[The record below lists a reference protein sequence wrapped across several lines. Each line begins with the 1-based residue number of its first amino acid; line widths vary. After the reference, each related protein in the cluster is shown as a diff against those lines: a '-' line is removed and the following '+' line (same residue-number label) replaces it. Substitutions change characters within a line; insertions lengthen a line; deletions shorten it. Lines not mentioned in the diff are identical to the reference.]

1 MNFLNPNKRKR
12 LIWAFSLALIVFV
25 FRCDKTPNA
34 SFEFSREVSVICTLT
49 TSQAP
54 HKLYAFYTAPLD
66 SDPVFI
72 QNAEVLVYNEE
83 QEVKFL
89 YHYDSL
95 FATFYYSDFSD
106 RLDILPNVKY
116 NLIFTPPEGD
126 PVLGETIVPDKFR
139 IIKPNN
145 GPIEISNSLEI
156 IWTKSKTA
164 WGYVINLI
172 YPAFE
177 YPPGSGHFIQYQPAS
192 FQTEDTSYVILDFIN
207 PRQGKYILK
216 VMAYDKNY
224 YYHVMGMEN
233 AGIENGYGVFS
244 SAVVDSVVFYI
255 Q

>member
-1 MNFLNPNKRKR
+1 MNFLNANKRKR
-12 LIWAFSLALIVFV
+12 LIGTFLLANIIFAFA
-25 FRCDKTPNA
+25 CDKIPNA
-34 SFEFSREVSVICTLT
+34 SSEFSREISIVCMLT

-66 SDPVFI
+66 SEPVFI
-72 QNAEVLVYNEE
+72 QNAEVLIHNSDQQV
-83 QEVKFL
+83 QFF

-95 FATFYYSDFSD
+95 LATGYYSDFSNP
-106 RLDILPNVKY
+106 LNVLPNVTY
-116 NLIFTPPEGD
+116 NLIFIAPEGD
-126 PVLGETIVPDKFR
+126 TVSGKTVVPDKFR
-139 IIKPNN
+139 IIKPDN

-192 FQTEDTSYVILDFIN
+192 FQTEDTSYVIPDFIN
-207 PRQGKYILK
+207 PRPGKYVLK

-224 YYHVMGMEN
+224 YYHVNGMESN
-233 AGIENGYGVFS
+233 GIENGYGVFS
-244 SAVVDSVVFYI
+244 SAVVDSVVFFV